1 MPRMLELVRASAVPA
16 TLMQS
21 AAKGAL
27 SIPPQEM
34 IEILVYLA
42 TQNKVFAE
50 QAGLTLAGWDEAS
63 LLAAASNPATPKEVL
78 EYLIDARNLRPA
90 LLLALLENPAVS
102 MDWLL
107 RLANSISRDDVDTF
121 LKSKRVSGSQ
131 EVMRSLAANRNFT
144 GIQSAGIEERLAVLI
159 APAQV
164 QSPQVQSPQT
174 QTPGVQAAELQST
187 KDQTANDPEKEASAV
202 KSSERAGIER
212 ESEADSPDPEVTQYL
227 TEHASE
233 IAAEAG
239 KPFNPLGGT
248 LEEVASSE
256 PPAEKKAKPVPD
268 VEAPEPEFKRP
279 ALKKSVLTAEE
290 KRGSALQKI
299 ARLDITGRIQLA
311 MKGTKEERALL
322 VRDGTKIVALA
333 VLESPK
339 ISDAEVEKFAGQKN
353 VLEVVL
359 RAIPMKRRFMKQ
371 YGVVRNLVS
380 NPRTPIDVSLGLVKH
395 LMVNDLKLLSNN
407 KDVSDTI
414 RKLATKMFRQKLDT
428 SKKSTD

>member
-42 TQNKVFAE
+42 TENKVFAE
-50 QAGLTLAGWDEAS
+50 QASLTLAGWDEVS
-63 LLAAASNPATPKEVL
+63 LLAAASNPQTPKQVL

-144 GIQSAGIEERLAVLI
+144 GIQSAGIEERLALLI

-164 QSPQVQSPQT
+164 TSPEVQKPEV
-174 QTPGVQAAELQST
+174 QTPGVQTPDQTTKVPTT
-187 KDQTANDPEKEASAV
+187 KDAEKEGAAAGKSA
-202 KSSERAGIER
+202 ETAGVEG
-212 ESEADSPDPEVTQYL
+212 ENEADVPDDEITKYL

-233 IAAEAG
+233 IAAEG
-239 KPFNPLGGT
+239 DKPFHPVGGSHGEIT
-248 LEEVASSE
+248 PSE
-256 PPAEKKAKPVPD
+256 PPAAEAKSEPD
-268 VEAPEPEFKRP
+268 APTPEPEFKRP
-279 ALKKSVLTAEE
+279 ALKKSVLSAEE

-299 ARLDITGRIQLA
+299 SRLDITGRIQLA
-311 MKGTKEERALL
+311 MKGTKEERAILI
-322 VRDGTKIVALA
+322 RDGTKIVALA

-339 ISDAEVEKFAGQKN
+339 ISDGEVEKYAGQKN

-395 LMVNDLKLLSNN
+395 LMVNDLKVLSSN

>member
-1 MPRMLELVRASAVPA
+1 MES
-16 TLMQS
+16 
-21 AAKGAL
+21 
-27 SIPPQEM
+27 
-34 IEILVYLA
+34 LA
-42 TQNKVFAE
+42 
-50 QAGLTLAGWDEAS
+50 
-63 LLAAASNPATPKEVL
+63 
-78 EYLIDARNLRPA
+78 
-90 LLLALLENPAVS
+90 
-102 MDWLL
+102 
-107 RLANSISRDDVDTF
+107 RLANSISRDHVDTF
-121 LKSKRVSGSQ
+121 LKSKRISGSL

-144 GIQSAGIEERLAVLI
+144 GIQSAGIEERLAALI
-159 APAQV
+159 APAELP
-164 QSPQVQSPQT
+164 SPQI
-174 QTPGVQAAELQST
+174 QTPEVQTPELQTT
-187 KDQTANDPEKEASAV
+187 KDQIANEGEKEAAPAV
-202 KSSERAGIER
+202 KPSERASVEG
-212 ESEADSPDPEVTQYL
+212 ESEAEVPDHEVTQYL

-239 KPFNPLGGT
+239 KPFNPIGAS

-256 PPAEKKAKPVPD
+256 PPPEKKAKSVPD
-268 VEAPEPEFKRP
+268 IEVPEPEFKRP

-322 VRDGTKIVALA
+322 IRDGTKIVALA